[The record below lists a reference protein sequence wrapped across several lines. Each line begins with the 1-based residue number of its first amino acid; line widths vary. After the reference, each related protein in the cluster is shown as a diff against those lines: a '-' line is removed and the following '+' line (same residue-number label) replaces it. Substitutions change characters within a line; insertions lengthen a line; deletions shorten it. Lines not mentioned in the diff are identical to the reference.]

1 MKMVLDITYTRD
13 MAFSFR
19 VSPDVALRDAARP
32 SGPARDVA
40 WTLTNVFVSHNGIP
54 ALAGVNL
61 DIPAYG
67 MTAITGANGSGKST
81 LLGLLAGV
89 VPVTSGSVRRSER
102 ANGGIALV
110 VQRSGVPDG
119 LPLTVRDTVTM
130 GRWAQRGAW
139 RRITR
144 TDRDIVDDAL
154 AALGLQDLA
163 QRSLTELSG
172 GQRQRTLVAQGLA
185 QRATVL
191 LLDEPTAGVDAFA
204 RDLIA
209 AALDAEVRRGAT
221 VVHVTHDDEVIVRAD
236 WVVRLEA
243 GRVVE

>member
-19 VSPDVALRDAARP
+19 VSPDVALRDAAMP
-32 SGPARDVA
+32 SGSARDVA
-40 WTLTNVFVSHNGIP
+40 WTLANVSVSHNGIP

-67 MTAITGANGSGKST
+67 MTAIAGANGSGKST

-89 VPVTSGSVRRSER
+89 VPVTSGSVRRSEKT
-102 ANGGIALV
+102 NGGIALV

-154 AALGLQDLA
+154 GALGLQDLA

-185 QRATVL
+185 QRAKVL

-209 AALDAEVRRGAT
+209 AALDAEVRRGTT

-236 WVVRLEA
+236 RVVRLEA